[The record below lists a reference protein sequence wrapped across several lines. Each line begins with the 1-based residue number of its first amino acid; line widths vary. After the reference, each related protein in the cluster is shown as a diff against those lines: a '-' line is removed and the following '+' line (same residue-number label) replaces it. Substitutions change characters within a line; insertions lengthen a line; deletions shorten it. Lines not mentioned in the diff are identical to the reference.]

1 MKFAVLILTVFL
13 AAVSAAGQVKKLTSA
28 EFNAAMGSAFGASS
42 IRPRREIKKS
52 VTYEKGKVVQT
63 STVTEE
69 FIPPYR
75 SRSHF
80 LSDIVGNKSE
90 KEWVIVDGQRYTLS
104 YVGGEW
110 YRDSALPTYPSMTVG
125 PDVQVETDK
134 YTKYTSQKAKLL
146 GKPVTILK
154 RVETSRPGALWGTTT
169 YIVYVGAEAAIV
181 RIEQKNVESG
191 KGNYTNELTTYE
203 YNPKGLKIE
212 APIK

>member
-1 MKFAVLILTVFL
+1 MKFVALTLTILMASAVM
-13 AAVSAAGQVKKLTSA
+13 AAGQVKKLTSA
-28 EFNAAMGSAFGASS
+28 EFYAAMKAAFGASS
-42 IRPRREIKKS
+42 IRPRREIKKI
-52 VTYEKGKVVQT
+52 VTYENGKVTQT

-104 YVGGEW
+104 YGGEW
-110 YRDSALPTYPSMTVG
+110 FRDTPLPKPMKLSSSLLAE
-125 PDVQVETDK
+125 VEDD
-134 YTKYTSQKAKLL
+134 TKYTSQKGKLL

-154 RVETSRPGALWGTTT
+154 RVETSPPNELPYSST
-169 YIVYVGAEAAIV
+169 YIVYVGADAAIV
-181 RIEQKNVESG
+181 RIEQKTVEAG
-191 KGNYTNELTTYE
+191 KGNYSTDVTTYE

>member
-1 MKFAVLILTVFL
+1 MKVTTLILMMFL
-13 AAVSAAGQVKKLTSA
+13 ASVTAAGQVKTLTAA

-52 VTYEKGKVVQT
+52 VTYVNGKVEQT

-69 FIPPYR
+69 FIPPNR

-80 LSDIVGNKSE
+80 LDDMFGRKSE
-90 KEWVIVDGQRYTLS
+90 REWVIIDGQRYTLS
-104 YVGGEW
+104 HGGEW
-110 YRDSALPTYPSMTVG
+110 YRDTPLPTYPSMTVG

-154 RVETSRPGALWGTTT
+154 RVESSPPGALWGTST

-181 RIEQKNVESG
+181 RIEQKNVDAG
-191 KGNYTNELTTYE
+191 KGNYTTDVTTYE

>member
-1 MKFAVLILTVFL
+1 MKVSALILMMFL
-13 AAVSAAGQVKKLTSA
+13 AAVSAAGQVKTLTAA

-104 YVGGEW
+104 AGGEW
-110 YRDSALPTYPSMTVG
+110 YRDSPLPTYPSMTVG
-125 PDVQVETDK
+125 TDVQVETDK

-154 RVETSRPGALWGTTT
+154 RVETSPPGALWGTTT

-181 RIEQKNVESG
+181 KIEQKNVEVG
-191 KGNYTNELTTYE
+191 KGNYSYEVTTYE
-203 YNPKGLKIE
+203 YTPKGLKIE